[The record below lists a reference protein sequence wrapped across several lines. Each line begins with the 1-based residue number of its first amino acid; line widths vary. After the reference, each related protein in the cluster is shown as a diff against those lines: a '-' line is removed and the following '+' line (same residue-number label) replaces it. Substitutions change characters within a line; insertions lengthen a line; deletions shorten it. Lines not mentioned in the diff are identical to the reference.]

1 MLGIWKIAICEIN
14 TYTDNSYSSELCS
27 IHEGTKNNAL
37 SRIIRNAIYNLHTR
51 KTMIILKL
59 ALKNLVIKVTP
70 PFDLLLHHKERCSF
84 KKLFETPIQNYKM
97 ASEETTS
104 CT

>member
-1 MLGIWKIAICEIN
+1 MLGIWKIEICEIN
-14 TYTDNSYSSELCS
+14 TYTDTSYSSEFCS

-70 PFDLLLHHKERCSF
+70 PFDWLLHASQRVDYCS
-84 KKLFETPIQNYKM
+84 
-97 ASEETTS
+97 
-104 CT
+104 

>member
-1 MLGIWKIAICEIN
+1 MLGIWKIA
-14 TYTDNSYSSELCS
+14 SEFCS

-70 PFDLLLHHKERCSF
+70 PFDLLLHASQRVLLLLKSYL
-84 KKLFETPIQNYKM
+84 KLPYK
-97 ASEETTS
+97 TTKWPQRKQLRVLNVH
-104 CT
+104 CTTIVHT